1 MKKYKF
7 HAVVVFA
14 LTAFAGMAAPG
25 FSQDQR
31 VEINP
36 FFGYTF
42 GDGVTVNPIL
52 IGGEIYDAVNTTDGY
67 AFGIHFGVFVTE
79 NVEVGF
85 LWSRQDSDLEVEG
98 TTTTELATMPIS
110 NYHGTFTYNFGE
122 SDAQARPFVFG
133 GLGATTYS
141 PEDVNGVS
149 VDSESQFSSTWG
161 GGVKIYP
168 SPNVGFSVMARF
180 TPTYIKSDPAGI
192 WCGYYGC
199 YQLVDTQY
207 ANQFEFSGGLSL
219 RF

>member
-1 MKKYKF
+1 MKISRFTKSSSIL
-7 HAVVVFA
+7 AVSF
-14 LTAFAGMAAPG
+14 LAFAASA
-25 FSQDQR
+25 FAQDKR

-52 IGGEIYDAVNTTDGY
+52 IGGEIYNAVNTTDGY

-85 LWSRQDSDLEVEG
+85 LWARQDSVLEVEG

-149 VDSESQFSSTWG
+149 VDGESQFSSTWG

-168 SPNVGFSVMARF
+168 SPNVGVSVMARF
-180 TPTYIKSDPAGI
+180 TPTYIKSDPAGY

-199 YQLVDTQY
+199 YTLVDTQY
-207 ANQFEFSGGLSL
+207 ANQFEFSGGVSF

>member
-7 HAVVVFA
+7 HGIVACT
-14 LTAFAGMAAPG
+14 LIAFLAMSAPG

-36 FFGYTF
+36 FFGYSF
-42 GDGVTVNPIL
+42 SDGVTVVPIAF
-52 IGGEIYDAVNTTDGY
+52 GGEIYDAVNVKSGLAY
-67 AFGIHFGVFVTE
+67 GINFGVYVTE

-85 LWSRQDSDLEVEG
+85 LLSRQDSKLEGEG
-98 TTTTELATMPIS
+98 TATTEFADMPVF
-110 NYHGTFTYNFGE
+110 NYHALFTYNFGE

-133 GLGATTYS
+133 GLGATQYK
-141 PEDVNGVS
+141 PEDVNGVT
-149 VDSESQFSSTWG
+149 VDGESQFSSTWG
-161 GGVKIYP
+161 GGVKVYP
-168 SPNVGFSVMARF
+168 NPHVGFSVMVRL

-199 YQLVDTQY
+199 YTLVDTQY
-207 ANQFEFSGGLSL
+207 SNQFEFSGGLSL